1 MFTGR
6 EGDAC
11 LSEPEFVESHPIVYW
26 NLVWFLER
34 ANIDNH
40 LPDLLSPNFASKYQS
55 TDPLPDVDKLG
66 KYDCLFMF
74 ILIVISKTSLL
85 NLIH

>member
-1 MFTGR
+1 M
-6 EGDAC
+6 
-11 LSEPEFVESHPIVYW
+11 YW

-40 LPDLLSPNFASKYQS
+40 LPDLLSPNFSAKYQS

-66 KYDCLFMF
+66 KSKYLFIIF
-74 ILIVISKTSLL
+74 LYHYYHFTIQWYPAEDF
-85 NLIH
+85 